1 MDYILSIISEAIAW
15 NAVTISIPTF
25 LFTMILLIF
34 FSLFIRVILQ
44 LVGQGWITTTAHTT
58 TLVLLPI
65 ITYIITQV
73 ISGNIALSL
82 GMVGALSIVR
92 FRNPVRS
99 PLELS
104 VYFCAI
110 TMGISAGVSLK
121 WLVLLGFAISLAVI
135 ILVLIHIIS
144 VYFFNKYFFTTSFA
158 EGNSL
163 SSLEIKANKEINWLD
178 KSNFLNLKKKIDNEF
193 YYTLITNNFE
203 DLKKI
208 ENELSRN
215 ESVVNYQ
222 LNR

>member
-1 MDYILSIISEAIAW
+1 MNYILNIISEAIAW

-121 WLVLLGFAISLAVI
+121 WLVLLGVAILLAVI
-135 ILVLIHIIS
+135 ILIIIQIIS
-144 VYFFNKYFFTTSFA
+144 VKLFNKYFFITSFS